1 MDEADFC
8 FSSLIFTSAVAAVS
22 TLLIISSLSISLL
35 CARVRRNDKG
45 GRESAKDVMHTL
57 RSCLNFCFFLNLYF
71 FYSLQIKQISEIGIC
86 PLAASADP
94 LKRFRS
100 LFVRL
105 FPRDSLLKYSY
116 TVIRTV
122 EKRTNLYIC
131 RCETSKLPGQK
142 YLEAFQ

>member
-45 GRESAKDVMHTL
+45 GRESARDVMHTL
-57 RSCLNFCFFLNLYF
+57 RLRLNFCFCFSLNLFF
-71 FYSLQIKQISEIGIC
+71 FYSLQIKQISEIRIC
-86 PLAASADP
+86 PLAASANP

-100 LFVRL
+100 LSNFSQSTLV
-105 FPRDSLLKYSY
+105 
-116 TVIRTV
+116 
-122 EKRTNLYIC
+122 
-131 RCETSKLPGQK
+131 Q
-142 YLEAFQ
+142 

>member
-45 GRESAKDVMHTL
+45 GRESARDVMHTL
-57 RSCLNFCFFLNLYF
+57 RLRLDFCLFFLNLYF
-71 FYSLQIKQISEIGIC
+71 FYSLQIKQISEIRIC
-86 PLAASADP
+86 PLAASANP

-100 LFVRL
+100 LSNFSQSTLV
-105 FPRDSLLKYSY
+105 
-116 TVIRTV
+116 
-122 EKRTNLYIC
+122 
-131 RCETSKLPGQK
+131 Q
-142 YLEAFQ
+142 

>member
-45 GRESAKDVMHTL
+45 GRESARDVMHTL
-57 RSCLNFCFFLNLYF
+57 RLRLNFFFFLNLYF

-86 PLAASADP
+86 PLAASANP

-100 LFVRL
+100 LSNFSQSTLV
-105 FPRDSLLKYSY
+105 
-116 TVIRTV
+116 
-122 EKRTNLYIC
+122 
-131 RCETSKLPGQK
+131 Q
-142 YLEAFQ
+142 